1 MKKIFVFDFDG
12 TLTYA
17 DTLLAFIRFACGPVR
32 MLLGFALYAPL
43 LVLMKLKLYPNYK
56 AKQKVFAHFFRGMT
70 LTRFDALCTAF
81 AQQGEHL
88 LRPAARNFINTV
100 RSEAYAMAI
109 VSASIDNW
117 VRPFAEMYLQ
127 SGSAQ
132 DNCQNSAQD
141 NCQTNAQD
149 NRQNNSQD
157 NKSSLPIIVLGTKV
171 EVDAAGCLTGRFATP
186 NCYGPEKVRRI
197 EAVWPHREQYDVSAF
212 GDSRGDKEMLDYADQ
227 GYFKPFRF

>member
-12 TLTYA
+12 TLTHA

-70 LTRFDALCTAF
+70 LARFDALCTAF

-127 SGSAQ
+127 S
-132 DNCQNSAQD
+132 DNS
-141 NCQTNAQD
+141 QD
-149 NRQNNSQD
+149 NRQSNSQD

-212 GDSRGDKEMLDYADQ
+212 GDSRGDKEMLAYADQ

>member
-12 TLTYA
+12 TLTYT

-32 MLLGFALYAPL
+32 MCMGFALYAPL

-70 LTRFDALCTAF
+70 LTHFDALCTAF

-88 LRPAARNFINTV
+88 LRPAARSFINTV

-127 SGSAQ
+127 S
-132 DNCQNSAQD
+132 D
-141 NCQTNAQD
+141 NAQD
-149 NRQNNSQD
+149 KSQD
-157 NKSSLPIIVLGTKV
+157 NVQDNKLSSPIIVLGTKV

-212 GDSRGDKEMLDYADQ
+212 GDSRGDKEMLAYADQ

>member
-12 TLTYA
+12 TLTHT

-32 MLLGFALYAPL
+32 MCMGFALYAPL

-81 AQQGEHL
+81 AQQSEHL
-88 LRPAARNFINTV
+88 LRPAARSFINTV
-100 RSEAYAMAI
+100 RPEAYAMAI

-117 VRPFAEMYLQ
+117 VRPFAELYLQ
-127 SGSAQ
+127 SSNPQ
-132 DNCQNSAQD
+132 DKSQNNS
-141 NCQTNAQD
+141 
-149 NRQNNSQD
+149 QNNSQD
-157 NKSSLPIIVLGTKV
+157 NSQSNSQDPKPALPIIVLGTKV
-171 EVDAAGCLTGRFATP
+171 EVDAVGCLTGRFSTP
-186 NCYGPEKVRRI
+186 NCYGPEKVHRI

-212 GDSRGDKEMLDYADQ
+212 GDSRGDKEMLAYADQ
-227 GYFKPFRF
+227 AYFKPFRF

>member
-12 TLTYA
+12 TLTHA

-81 AQQGEHL
+81 AQQSEHL

-127 SGSAQ
+127 S
-132 DNCQNSAQD
+132 DNS
-141 NCQTNAQD
+141 QD
-149 NRQNNSQD
+149 NRQSNSQD
-157 NKSSLPIIVLGTKV
+157 NKSLLPIIVLGTKV

-212 GDSRGDKEMLDYADQ
+212 GDSRGDKEMLAYADQ

>member
-127 SGSAQ
+127 SDNSQ
-132 DNCQNSAQD
+132 DNHQD
-141 NCQTNAQD
+141 NSQD
-149 NRQNNSQD
+149 NRQDNSQDNRQSNSQD
-157 NKSSLPIIVLGTKV
+157 NKSALPIIVLGTKV

-212 GDSRGDKEMLDYADQ
+212 GDSRGDKEMLAYADQ

>member
-12 TLTYA
+12 TLTHA

-32 MLLGFALYAPL
+32 MCMGFALYAPL
-43 LVLMKLKLYPNYK
+43 LVLMELKLYPNYK

-70 LTRFDALCTAF
+70 LARFDALCTAF

-88 LRPAARNFINTV
+88 LRPAARSFINTV

-127 SGSAQ
+127 S
-132 DNCQNSAQD
+132 D
-141 NCQTNAQD
+141 NAQD
-149 NRQNNSQD
+149 KSQGNVQD
-157 NKSSLPIIVLGTKV
+157 NKPALPIIVLGTKV

-212 GDSRGDKEMLDYADQ
+212 GDSRGDKEMLAYADQ

>member
-12 TLTYA
+12 TLTHA

-32 MLLGFALYAPL
+32 MCMGFVLYAPL

-88 LRPAARNFINTV
+88 LRPAARSFINTV
-100 RSEAYAMAI
+100 RPEAYAMAI

-127 SGSAQ
+127 S
-132 DNCQNSAQD
+132 D
-141 NCQTNAQD
+141 NAQD
-149 NRQNNSQD
+149 KSQGNVQD
-157 NKSSLPIIVLGTKV
+157 NKPALPIIVLGTKV

-212 GDSRGDKEMLDYADQ
+212 GDSRGDKEMLAYADQ

>member
-12 TLTYA
+12 TLTHT

-32 MLLGFALYAPL
+32 MCMGFALYAPL

-81 AQQGEHL
+81 AQQSEHL
-88 LRPAARNFINTV
+88 LRPAARSFINTV
-100 RSEAYAMAI
+100 RPEAYAMAI

-117 VRPFAEMYLQ
+117 VRPFAELYLQ
-127 SGSAQ
+127 SSNSQ
-132 DNCQNSAQD
+132 DNSQNKS
-141 NCQTNAQD
+141 
-149 NRQNNSQD
+149 QNNSQ
-157 NKSSLPIIVLGTKV
+157 NHKSSLPIIVLGTKV
-171 EVDAAGCLTGRFATP
+171 EVDAAGCLTGRFSTP

-212 GDSRGDKEMLDYADQ
+212 GDSRGDKEMLAYADQ

>member
-12 TLTYA
+12 TLTHA

-32 MLLGFALYAPL
+32 MCMGFALYAPL

-88 LRPAARNFINTV
+88 LRPAARSFINTV

-127 SGSAQ
+127 S
-132 DNCQNSAQD
+132 D
-141 NCQTNAQD
+141 NAQD
-149 NRQNNSQD
+149 KSQD
-157 NKSSLPIIVLGTKV
+157 NKPALPIIVLGTKV

-212 GDSRGDKEMLDYADQ
+212 GDSRGDKEMLAYADQ

>member
-12 TLTYA
+12 TLTHA

-32 MLLGFALYAPL
+32 MCMGFALYAPL

-88 LRPAARNFINTV
+88 LRPAARSFIDTV
-100 RSEAYAMAI
+100 RPEAYAMAI

-117 VRPFAEMYLQ
+117 VRPFAELYLQ
-127 SGSAQ
+127 SSNPQ
-132 DNCQNSAQD
+132 DKSQNNS
-141 NCQTNAQD
+141 
-149 NRQNNSQD
+149 QNNSQD
-157 NKSSLPIIVLGTKV
+157 NSQSNSQDPKPALPIIVLGTKV
-171 EVDAAGCLTGRFATP
+171 EVDAVGCLTGRFSTP
-186 NCYGPEKVRRI
+186 NCYGPEKVHRI

-212 GDSRGDKEMLDYADQ
+212 GDSRGDKEMLAYADQ
-227 GYFKPFRF
+227 AYFKPFRF

>member
-12 TLTYA
+12 TLTHA

-32 MLLGFALYAPL
+32 MCMGFALYAPL

-56 AKQKVFAHFFRGMT
+56 AKQKVFTHFFRGMT
-70 LTRFDALCTAF
+70 LARFDALCTAF

-88 LRPAARNFINTV
+88 LRPAARSFINTV

-127 SGSAQ
+127 S
-132 DNCQNSAQD
+132 D
-141 NCQTNAQD
+141 NAQD
-149 NRQNNSQD
+149 KSQGNVQD
-157 NKSSLPIIVLGTKV
+157 NKPALPIIVLGTKV

-212 GDSRGDKEMLDYADQ
+212 GDSRGDKEMLAYADQ

>member
-12 TLTYA
+12 TITHA

-32 MLLGFALYAPL
+32 MCMGFALYAPL

-88 LRPAARNFINTV
+88 LRPAARSFINTV
-100 RSEAYAMAI
+100 RPEAYAMAI

-117 VRPFAEMYLQ
+117 VRPFAELYLQ
-127 SGSAQ
+127 SS
-132 DNCQNSAQD
+132 
-141 NCQTNAQD
+141 
-149 NRQNNSQD
+149 NSQD
-157 NKSSLPIIVLGTKV
+157 NSQNKSQSNPQDNSQNKSQSNSQNHKPSLPIIVLGTKV

-212 GDSRGDKEMLDYADQ
+212 GDSRGDKEMLAYADQ
-227 GYFKPFRF
+227 AYFKPFRF

>member
-12 TLTYA
+12 TITHA

-32 MLLGFALYAPL
+32 MCMGFALYAPL

-81 AQQGEHL
+81 AQHSEHL
-88 LRPAARNFINTV
+88 LRPAARSFINTV
-100 RSEAYAMAI
+100 RPEAYAMAI

-117 VRPFAEMYLQ
+117 VRPFAELYLQ
-127 SGSAQ
+127 SSNPQ
-132 DNCQNSAQD
+132 DN
-141 NCQTNAQD
+141 
-149 NRQNNSQD
+149 SQ
-157 NKSSLPIIVLGTKV
+157 NKSQSNPQSHKPSLPIIVLGTKV
-171 EVDAAGCLTGRFATP
+171 EVDAAGCLTGRFSTP

-212 GDSRGDKEMLDYADQ
+212 GDSRGDKEMLAYADQ
-227 GYFKPFRF
+227 AYFKPFRF

>member
-12 TLTYA
+12 TLTHA

-70 LTRFDALCTAF
+70 LTHFDVLCTAF

-127 SGSAQ
+127 S
-132 DNCQNSAQD
+132 DNS
-141 NCQTNAQD
+141 QD
-149 NRQNNSQD
+149 NRQDNSQD

-212 GDSRGDKEMLDYADQ
+212 GDSRGDKEMLAYADQ